1 MATEAE
7 RCPNEAQ
14 LLAFFEGT
22 LRFRA
27 RKKVVAHL
35 AGCDRCRE
43 SLTLLTRLASDE
55 AARPAERDERDDNI
69 KDQAAR
75 VLRMVQRDEAR
86 RGLRAGRPFSPAKAV
101 AAMAAVLIIAAGA
114 VIEYRLCLSRSRTE
128 EGLEA
133 LRTAVSKNRIPLR
146 ISGGLPYAPCA
157 PPAAQL
163 DLARFYLGRSEPD
176 DLEKAL
182 RLLYEIRS
190 SAGASAEVLNET
202 GIANFQLGRYRD
214 AVLSFTE
221 ALEADPKM
229 AEALFNKAYT
239 EERFDPR
246 AARQDWERFIASTS
260 DPDWIAEARARLAAL
275 RPDAEPMN

>member
-1 MATEAE
+1 MATQAQ
-7 RCPNEAQ
+7 RCPDEAQ

-27 RKKVVAHL
+27 RKRVVAHL
-35 AGCDRCRE
+35 AGCDSCRE
-43 SLTLLTRLASDE
+43 SLTLLIRVASGE
-55 AARPAERDERDDNI
+55 AAPPPKSDDNI

-75 VLRMVQRDEAR
+75 LFCLIQRTGAR
-86 RGLRAGRPFSPAKAV
+86 TGLRSGKRFLPATAV
-101 AAMAAVLIIAAGA
+101 APIAAVLIIAAGA

-146 ISGGLPYAPCA
+146 ISGGLPYTPCA

-163 DLARFYLGRSEPD
+163 DLARFYLASAEPD
-176 DLEKAL
+176 DSEKAL
-182 RLLYEIRS
+182 RLLHEIRS
-190 SAGASAEVLNET
+190 SAGGSAEVLNET
-202 GIANFQLGRYRD
+202 GIANFQLGRYRE

-221 ALEADPKM
+221 VLEADPKM

-246 AARQDWERFIASTS
+246 AARRDWERFIASTS
-260 DPDWIAEARARLAAL
+260 DPDWIAEARTRLAAL
-275 RPDAEPMN
+275 GPDGEPVN